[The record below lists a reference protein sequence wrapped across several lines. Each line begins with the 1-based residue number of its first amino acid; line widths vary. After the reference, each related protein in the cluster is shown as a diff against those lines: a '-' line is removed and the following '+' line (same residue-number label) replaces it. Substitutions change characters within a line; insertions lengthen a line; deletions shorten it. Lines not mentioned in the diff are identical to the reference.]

1 MTDFASFL
9 QDHASCEKK
18 ASGMALSIS
27 AHYPDKPDIVSAMT
41 DLAVEELS
49 HYREVIQILTS
60 RNLPPA
66 ADIKDPYVNALNKC
80 IRKSPDT
87 FLMDRLLVAAI
98 VEKRGHERFSIVMEH
113 LKQGPEKLF
122 YQKIVASEKK
132 HYQLFLELAQIY
144 SAKPT
149 LESRLKELLEL
160 EKNIVLTLPLR
171 AALH

>member
-113 LKQGPEKLF
+113 LKQG
-122 YQKIVASEKK
+122 SEKK